1 MLLSYNNGKP
11 SSVHKGLEANSL
23 QDIMVSEEEKE
34 GETATVTLPLDSQEL
49 SEYHLGDEQ

>member
-11 SSVHKGLEANSL
+11 SSVHNGLEANSL

-34 GETATVTLPLDSQEL
+34 EETATVTLPLDSQEL
-49 SEYHLGDEQ
+49 SEYHLGNEQ